1 MRIHDN
7 GIIFDPTS
15 FKDDSGKE
23 ITGLDLLRP
32 MNINTEYNRVLGFN
46 NTIVTM
52 PRENI

>member
-1 MRIHDN
+1 MTMVS
-7 GIIFDPTS
+7 FLTQLP

-23 ITGLDLLRP
+23 ITELDLLRP